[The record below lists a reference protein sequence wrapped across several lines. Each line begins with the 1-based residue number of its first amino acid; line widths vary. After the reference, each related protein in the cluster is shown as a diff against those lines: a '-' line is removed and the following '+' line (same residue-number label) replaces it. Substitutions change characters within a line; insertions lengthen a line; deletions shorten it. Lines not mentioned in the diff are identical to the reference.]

1 MDTLSEL
8 KACSLVKRL
17 QVIPSSV
24 SSPLSFQNLM
34 LTREWEVGLVYT
46 SSVHPIAFYYQPSR
60 TRWWGLVLFS
70 FETALHFTVEPV
82 AFPQHLWML
91 FSFKNRLPK
100 WRGCG
105 GKEWSLATPPPTPP
119 LPTPVLCSLIYLRR
133 CLQINP
139 APVSLRAASSP
150 SALGRAHLTPA
161 QESCSFSPFHSQRNL
176 LFSTSKRRL
185 VCTSCFKQ

>member
-82 AFPQHLWML
+82 AFPPHLWML

-105 GKEWSLATPPPTPP
+105 GKE
-119 LPTPVLCSLIYLRR
+119 
-133 CLQINP
+133 
-139 APVSLRAASSP
+139 
-150 SALGRAHLTPA
+150 
-161 QESCSFSPFHSQRNL
+161 
-176 LFSTSKRRL
+176 
-185 VCTSCFKQ
+185 